1 MAINRNPTIPYH
13 KTLLAM
19 RAARDSGDL
28 YDVMKATRK
37 NIVSDTRDLGA
48 KARKFRTEAEEKNA
62 ELSQMLFDQFKV
74 ASASGEELMQ
84 AISQAKTKNDLNSV
98 SEAKNLKKPVKI
110 SSESKTAIGSR
121 LMTELQEVFGIT
133 KAQAAGIVGNLDYET
148 GGFKYLQELEPVV
161 PGSKGGRGFA
171 MWTGPRREAFE
182 SWSKE
187 NNLDPDSYEASF
199 GFLVHEVQN
208 TNEGRF
214 IKDLEK
220 TTTAEEAAR
229 VFSNQY
235 LRPGKPNIN
244 QRISASNTYYAM
256 GDN

>member
-28 YDVMKATRK
+28 YDVMKSARK

-48 KARKFRTEAEEKNA
+48 KARKFRTEAEEKNT

-84 AISQAKTKNDLNSV
+84 AISQAKTKS
-98 SEAKNLKKPVKI
+98 PVKT

-171 MWTGPRREAFE
+171 MWTGSRRKSFEA
-182 SWSKE
+182 WSKE

-199 GFLVHEVQN
+199 GFLVHEIQN
-208 TNEGRF
+208 TSEGRF
-214 IKDLEK
+214 MEALEK
-220 TTTAEEAAR
+220 TTTPEEAAR

-244 QRISASNTYYAM
+244 RRISTSNTYYNM